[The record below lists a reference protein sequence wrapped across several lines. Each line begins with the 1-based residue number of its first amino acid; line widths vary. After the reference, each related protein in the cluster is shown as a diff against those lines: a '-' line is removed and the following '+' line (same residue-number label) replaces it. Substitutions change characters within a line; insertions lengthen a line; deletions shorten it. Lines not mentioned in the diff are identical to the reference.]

1 MAFNITGQLNLRLAS
16 GAVRN
21 ISTQINSGLR
31 GAGAGGVNV
40 PVRADLSTIKSLRSM
55 VDNTT
60 SSVERFSQQ
69 SGLAFKRFIAFSAA
83 SAPLMAITSGF
94 KEAMSQAIEFDRQ
107 MVKLKQVSGDSGS
120 QISELRDRVSELST
134 TYGVSSMELM
144 KSAVVLRQADFTI
157 KQVKASLE
165 VLAQSALA
173 PNFDGLTQ
181 TTEGFIAASKQ
192 FKIDAS
198 DMGGAIGAMNAVAGA
213 FAVEAADLIEAV
225 RRAGGAFKVT
235 GGELNE
241 FLALFTAVRQTT
253 RESAESIAT
262 GLRTIFTR
270 IQRNDTVNALKEF
283 GVNLRYTREEAEK
296 SGNMGLENQFVGA
309 YEAVTRLS
317 RALTQ
322 LPSTDPRFSA
332 IIEDLGGYRQIS
344 KVIPLVN
351 ELATAERALRV
362 AETGRISL
370 QVNAAQASEGYAN
383 RLTKLQESYLQ
394 FGRSLVETSSF
405 KSAFTAFEM
414 LANSFLTVL
423 NAAKPL
429 LPLLT
434 AIAAVKIFQS
444 LPSLGQSFAKGV
456 GNSISSPN
464 NVSRKASGGPIPF
477 ASGGFVPG
485 TGNSDTVPARLPGGS
500 FVIRKASAPNVMLT
514 PGEYVVPP
522 EQVQNIGLTNLN
534 TMNRTGRLPG
544 MSGGGLKGSEP
555 NPKKQTYDWLKGYH
569 GPQKDLVYNNPQP
582 DLIERYDRGVKRGM
596 ISQIEDADYENRDHK
611 IQMTRRGAIYGAL
624 GLDDL
629 SEKTGLISKLIEAG
643 KLKGDAD
650 KPGKFVQQYDKEA
663 IVSMIQDPEGK
674 IDPREFV
681 KQVIEGKRQL
691 TIPAPKVAPEEK
703 PAKKA
708 AKKKTATITA
718 SDVGKILEEIKTQ
731 AGGAVV
737 SQPTIPSAP
746 IASPPPPAPSPV
758 VQAPSQPTVNPL
770 SSLPAPVPAPNPNKS
785 SDVAV
790 QSAPI
795 PSLPSIPAI
804 PQKLNAAVQSP
815 SSSSGA
821 ARPIGKDPQNPYM
834 KLRDKAIE
842 EKYKSPLD
850 DTRIFQDENKKSLAI
865 EMRKIASNLGIR
877 RIFEKLNLH
886 TQHDPRIDKRTTGV
900 YYDDHHQ
907 RIVASNKKDKDFFDQ
922 LQFEMIKAI
931 DHQLGELHLEKRVQ
945 NAHPDK
951 PVNPHRESGTLSYY
965 GTETKTETA
974 ITKLT
979 PFVEDAIKS
988 KSIKSPDVMH
998 ESDYHLGEKWLM
1010 KRENILANSF
1020 NPSFQKKLYDAQE
1033 NPQKKDELS
1042 KVLSEVRESF
1052 ISDTAAIKNNPLD
1065 TYEKKIKP
1073 KYARFD
1079 PTNVAY
1085 GRPKL
1090 LSKDVNENLTKD
1102 IESLNLGP
1110 ALSRV
1115 NDESKT
1121 LREIPYDKN
1130 DKFTQA
1136 ASGLYYPRAEQIQV
1150 EPNKRPT
1157 LIENVKKLLGVKIKP
1172 TPKSESYVRMVAQH
1186 EMIHAIDHQVG
1197 MDRRKR
1203 IMETESLI
1211 TKKPSLGHGDD
1222 VSLSEGDTETAKLL
1236 QQLKPY
1242 VEEAEKKGKFN
1253 FRRYLHRGQLPKD
1266 YISRPDEM
1274 LAFSYGKSFPIQ
1286 GIFTVGKEN
1295 QSLAE
1300 LLSRGKKPD
1309 EQEKIKALVDKIQKT
1324 FMEEANQEALYASG
1338 GVQESPKIN
1347 SPLGIPEDQAKKTS
1361 VTDPAVK
1368 SAPVAPPLNPILPAQ
1383 AAAQISTIQKEKYK
1397 LPVDPDIK
1405 SKAKPLPKKWREREL
1420 FEGADGL
1427 SVGVLNI
1434 GPKLN
1439 KKTNKLIL
1447 DIQHNE
1453 KRHSGRS
1460 NSEFLKEMHIRDTY
1474 KSPIDEKL
1482 SYRDEAK
1489 KDLAISMSRIAKDLD
1504 IPFEKLNFQTQHD
1517 PVIDKAVTSPYYRK
1531 NDQRIVMPDTTN
1543 SRIYEQLQAQIIKA
1557 MDYQLGEQKAKT
1569 ENPNDPKFG
1578 TLSGYTS
1585 GSKTS
1590 EAISKIVP
1598 YYIQAEKKGILKPE
1612 PGKVPGTS
1620 MTRADILAASFG
1632 KASPSNFQGKIIKSG
1647 ENAEEQA
1654 KIKLLLQNLRD
1665 AFIGDAKSVSRDPN
1679 KVHKDIMES
1688 PGENK
1693 IFPTYYKD
1701 DKKDILS
1708 QHAEKLNLLPAF
1720 SRLNTIT
1727 KNPVVLDKSLESK
1740 KGGHYRTP
1748 FGQIAI
1754 SKILSKERSSELLMH
1769 ELIHA
1774 IDFKLGEMQQARI
1787 NPKEYSLKNKDTDSL
1802 RDMSL
1807 TRSKNNT
1814 ELSKIIEQIQPYV
1827 KKALDAGKFG
1837 GIGGVKGKDEK
1848 YLTSPQ
1854 EILAYSF
1861 GNQVAVDGLFGRKK
1875 VSFSKRTSEVGKDEV
1890 EKKQIL
1896 NLFER
1901 LQKEFIEIANKEAAL
1916 TGDKDGN
1923 TLPKTIGAAN
1933 LVQNNQKIAAIVNK
1947 KISSKNIT
1955 APKPLIPQVS
1965 KVALSAISPE
1975 VKPASQAQES
1985 QLTPEQARI
1994 VTDRMNSIT
2003 DKMQESQLTPEQ
2015 VRIVTDRINSI
2026 TDTIRVH
2033 LETKAKSSTPAVT
2046 SDPAVAPA
2054 KPKKRPVRPVDE
2066 AKKKAARDQRIIAID
2081 SHSERSD
2088 DHLEREIEKGKSD
2101 PNYFYE
2107 TLPMSSH
2114 DYREILEARGIRTR
2128 RMKDP
2133 ASLQRAYENYS
2144 PKEEELKGL
2153 DIGARIATTYTND
2166 SSYAG
2171 FDVKTLKIHDEIR
2184 DRLELV
2190 KEIIARKRLDEA
2202 KKNSAATTQTTQ
2214 TGSGRPAAPV
2224 APPGTRPAA
2233 PVAPPGKR
2241 PAAPTPPLA
2250 PPGSNSLPPIPPAA
2264 PASGGGSQPSP
2275 STTTTSTAPPVQP
2288 PKATGSGGSAT
2299 PAPKTQTPLVSQLAP
2314 PAPPT
2319 STTTPAPAPNP
2330 PGGNSS
2336 RRGRPAGNTP
2346 PPGTTTTT
2354 TVAPTPPG
2362 PRRAYNEFKPRQG
2375 YEDII
2380 KDSTAARG
2388 GVGLTPKE
2396 VQSIK
2401 GDEAIRFVSDLGKVN
2416 EGFKILRR
2424 SISQHLQVTRP
2435 YLDAQARSVEAQK
2448 LATNAIRTAS
2458 IVTGAETAA
2467 LKLRNISAQ
2476 AGQRSKQI
2484 DDLLDL
2490 RINSRILQDRAAG
2503 GDTTA
2508 QASLDQIINP
2518 AIAKLA
2524 KTVAAN
2530 EGMDR
2535 AKLESRTP
2543 LDVADMKALGLRK
2556 TEYKKQIEAND
2567 SAAALFDERAASKRE
2582 KLSGLTVGILRG
2594 ANGSTGFKFGGNDAA
2609 VGADIPPPPRGGHK
2623 NSIEYLTETRVREEM
2638 KRIDPKGGGKNLSAD
2653 LKQMVIDKEVA
2664 KIQQQ
2669 YVSAVATQIQEV
2681 MKIRDHE
2688 HAMAIA
2694 MDRYTKALQ
2703 SGAPIISKNGKVMDQ
2718 ALATMGGGA
2727 GFGSQARVFFAR
2739 MSDQLKNAFTQQ
2751 SGYMGA
2757 QAAIGFGGTVLEGFS
2772 GSASDAAR
2780 NKTDGLYQTAKGG
2793 AGLLTG
2799 AAAGAAIGFA
2809 TGGGPVGAA
2818 VGAVVGGLSG
2828 LVGALR
2834 QASIDIGQAKLDQA
2848 LERSVL
2854 TLGNFVKGTVDL
2866 NPQKVEK
2873 FRRDQS
2879 VIESEVTSKSQRDA
2893 SYMGYGLAYNQTSFQ
2908 NSLIKNMQESN
2919 SKQVVQMM
2927 DALGKIIDDEA
2938 KSNVGTVNMQ
2948 DLKARR
2954 ASFDEAINVRQG
2966 GFGRSLVGRIA
2977 ATTEQD
2983 PVLLQRKLFEGY
2995 MRTQDNEQTRR
3006 LQEKTETEVNRSAAS
3021 FGNLSSAVEI
3031 ASQHMARM
3039 GGSIRNL
3046 TDVMDGTVTSYTGTG
3061 IAESLQRP
3069 YASPD
3074 EFMSS
3079 VRGLTSIAGAGGKEV
3094 EGQAQAIAFSGRLL
3108 PGIINAVRSQPVANL
3123 TRGADMSIQIADRLR
3138 ESLTARGVD
3147 AASTASMTGLVQS
3160 QIGAEDFSKMLRES
3174 GQDMGKLI
3182 QKIMEPVAGP
3192 LKESFS
3198 NIAKSLDERS
3208 KAFSEGLS
3216 ELANRTRATGEMMDK
3231 SGMARTGATK
3241 NAMDLMV
3248 RRRAIRESDADN
3260 INLAA
3265 GLQYQQA
3272 RQSRLTGVAG
3282 PSAENPEYIAGRM
3295 GSVFDQIDQAGKRVE
3310 SASRGGNISEQNAA
3324 ATQLS
3329 TLKNR
3334 AADLGTALKNL
3345 TDVSDRNAAI
3355 QERLGKIQ
3363 GDREGRQALGTRY
3376 ATANA
3381 EGRAEI
3387 ARSFQLVTAAARMG
3401 TAAPFGIR
3409 EQNQIFSLLSSLS
3422 PQMTMKGLG
3431 GVTVKDLTKQLMTTT
3446 FGGSFDLDPQTAALE
3461 RTLENMGQKNYEVA
3475 ARAAELQVEL
3485 QQRLQTDFFTK
3496 LSSNQDAFLS
3506 TLSRA
3511 MSENTR
3517 MMAET
3522 LRGQAASRLTLL
3534 EKQVGDSSMLGK
3546 LGVKTDAD
3554 FTGLRD
3560 ATLKGPEVKTILGE
3574 GKKISQLDIAAK
3586 NASDNRGVFAS
3597 NLIAA
3602 AGGNS
3607 AANLDTSAASILQI
3621 FADMGFSIKDDQ
3633 KILLSI
3639 FKDKMS
3645 FMSGGGTIA
3654 RNGDPIARAFE
3665 SSVRDFVATRK
3676 KESGDL
3682 IDKNARDLSAGGMIS
3697 QDVIDNL
3704 VKESRDS
3711 GSDITLTT
3719 LENSLKSVD
3728 AIGKKFSELNSA
3740 LEDAR
3745 NQVKKFADQAAAAAA
3760 AAGPGGMAEGGS
3772 VRFFNKG
3779 GWGSGGSPTPHPL
3792 DTVNA
3797 RIAPDEF
3804 VVSSGPARKN
3814 RQLLEHMNQGGP
3826 VRFAEGG
3833 AVDSAKSNLDT
3844 TRGFL
3849 SDYDQAINPERVI
3862 KLKKDAEILEKI
3874 NAEILFLSQLKD
3886 LKGTDRDRIVDEQ
3899 FKSIEKIGKK
3909 TSRHEGVLEAIK
3921 QIKLI
3926 DESEKAHRRL
3936 NPLVEKQQLSG
3947 YHVDARK
3954 YALGDSFKAIKDNIE
3969 KNIYKVFQFAEKKK
3983 NEGQE
3988 AGERIKS
3995 LDENT
4000 KLSDLLTEGKIEG
4013 YSWLGNVEDMTKSVY
4028 KNPQFENLFT
4038 SFGEPKSIGDEI
4050 YGYPQGR
4057 AGTRFRIMDDLIHE
4071 KQKEQFG
4078 MFEFVA
4084 SIPLLGTMNLTRHK
4098 DIERSNGVDNHIIE
4112 KVYKGSVEDTLSSW
4126 YSSTMDSLS
4135 QGTKPEAFAEKAA
4148 PYYEAKN
4155 KEFDKEKKINEIIEN
4170 AKLKLEANKKEMD
4183 SFVEGKGVIYQE
4195 RSQRNSAFMPPSE
4208 RAKQIIGGIKAEEF
4222 GSKQLREVQFAQMQD
4237 REATLFNK
4245 LNPAQKSLMIQ
4256 QAKNRILENKLSKG
4270 EQNLLESTGLGKVLG
4285 HVSDVSPDEIKTFA
4299 SKKSRMNALQ
4309 NAALEIFMERLFPED
4324 EIKKKVV
4331 AGDALSDVERI
4342 AYLMRADADGRS
4354 AALARFQD
4362 PSGRPGL
4369 LRMGQFLRINPD
4381 MVDGRLEEAKKKGVA
4396 AYAEEAAL
4404 MEFLA
4409 GEFGISRNIPKASEV
4424 FASDQLPK
4432 FASGGLVPG
4441 VGNTDSVRANL
4452 PVGSYVV
4459 RKSSANAIG
4468 HDRLA
4473 SMSHFASGGVVPAMV
4488 MPGEY
4493 IFGPKEAAAI
4503 GHNRLDSM
4511 NKTGRIPGYAVGGA
4525 VLPAAQPG
4533 MQWIQVPAHQ
4543 AQQWNGARPQQMAP
4557 APQKQNPFQNPAFA
4571 NAQMG
4576 RDAAIANNSNDLLSE
4591 YDNDITKMKSAYYV
4605 LLGQLRQSKKSYLS
4619 MPPEQKAAFQQARQ
4633 RLARLYAALTDPNIV
4648 QMDQERQVAGI
4659 QDAVVSFGQNP
4670 QDFLKQ
4676 LAAAKST
4683 LNDKKNDH
4691 ATRLAAHEQ
4700 IVQMTYAS
4708 RMVDQ
4713 RVLRSQVGEYRKK
4726 AAVRPAAPPA
4736 AAAVVAQPV
4745 QITDDVARNA
4755 ANDYHIQQAKKAK
4768 NQVDPNDSAR
4778 NAANEYHI
4786 QQAKNAKNKEIDW
4799 DKPTNAHA
4807 ALKSRG
4813 EKVDYD
4819 NPANKAAIDAAAM
4832 KKSKGISGPR
4842 SIAFDLV
4849 TVTRRLGQMDIP
4861 NKNDKAARAEY
4872 EDLLIMSKA
4881 LYIAGIRENGGNRR
4895 AFSESIAQEA
4905 NDRNKQEKE
4914 AGSAPSFQV
4923 TPEMLDKLHKSNAP
4937 VSEDSNSASGAA
4949 PQRNAIEERYIQ
4961 QWKADEDRKYKEQK
4975 EWEEQMRNR
4984 GRKPGLDQDP
4994 RFSNVKP
5001 SMSRLLPLSE
5011 VKPFAKGGIVPGTGS
5026 RDTVPALLTPGEL
5039 IVPKH
5044 QVQKFASG
5052 GVVGGGSGSYGD
5064 VMDAS
5069 NRFSQAAAQIG
5080 QGLSGFSTSVGSFG
5094 ESVSSFG
5101 DFVSKFD
5108 EAVSKIPEE
5117 IMLSGVDG
5125 VSVNITG
5132 QDSIIKAVTEAIGPM
5147 IAEAVR
5153 NSQPAEQRSS

>member
-31 GAGAGGVNV
+31 GAATGGVNV

-107 MVKLKQVSGDSGS
+107 MVKLKQVSGDSGT
-120 QISELRDRVSELST
+120 QISELRDRVSDLST

-157 KQVKASLE
+157 QQVKASLE

-241 FLALFTAVRQTT
+241 FLALFTSVRQTT

-283 GVNLRYTREEAEK
+283 GVNLRFTREEAER

-370 QVNAAQASEGYAN
+370 QVNAAQASESYAN

-456 GNSISSPN
+456 GNSISSPS

-522 EQVQNIGLTNLN
+522 EQVQQIGLTNLN
-534 TMNRTGRLPG
+534 AMNRTGRLPG
-544 MSGGGLKGSEP
+544 MSSGGLKGSEP
-555 NPKKQTYDWLKGYH
+555 TPKKQTYDWLKGYH
-569 GPQKDLVYNNPQP
+569 GPEKDLVYNNPKP
-582 DLIERYDRGVKRGM
+582 DQIQRYELGVKHGA
-596 ISQIEDADYENRDHK
+596 ISQIEDVDYDNRDHQ

-629 SEKTGLISKLIEAG
+629 TGKKGFISKLIEAG
-643 KLKGDAD
+643 KLKGDAE
-650 KPGKFVQQYDKEA
+650 KPEKFAQQYDREA
-663 IVSMIQDPEGK
+663 LVSMVQDPEGK

-681 KQVIEGKRQL
+681 KQVIEGNRKL

-708 AKKKTATITA
+708 AKKKPAITTA
-718 SDVGKILEEIKTQ
+718 SAVSKILEDIKTQ
-731 AGGAVV
+731 AGGAAV
-737 SQPTIPSAP
+737 SQPTIASAP

-758 VQAPSQPTVNPL
+758 IQAPSQPTVNPL
-770 SSLPAPVPAPNPNKS
+770 SSSPAPVPPPNPNKS

-815 SSSSGA
+815 ASSSGA
-821 ARPIGKDPQNPYM
+821 AKPIGRDPQNPYM

-900 YYDDHHQ
+900 YYDDYPQ

-931 DHQLGELHLEKRVQ
+931 DDQLGKLHLEKRIQ
-945 NAHPDK
+945 NADPTK
-951 PVNPHRESGTLSYY
+951 PVSPHGASTLSDY
-965 GTETKTETA
+965 GTETKTAAA
-974 ITKLT
+974 ITKLD
-979 PFVEDAIKS
+979 PFVRDAIRS
-988 KSIKSPDVMH
+988 KSIKSPNVMH
-998 ESDYHLGEKWLM
+998 DGDYYSGEDWLTQ
-1010 KRENILANSF
+1010 RPNILANSF
-1020 NPSFQKKLYDAQE
+1020 NRSFQKKLYDAQE
-1033 NPQKKDELS
+1033 NPQKKDELL

-1052 ISDTAAIKNNPLD
+1052 ISDTAAIKVNPLD
-1065 TYEKKIKP
+1065 TYEKIKP
-1073 KYARFD
+1073 EHYTFD
-1079 PTNVAY
+1079 PISNVY

-1115 NDESKT
+1115 NDETKT
-1121 LREIPYDKN
+1121 LREIPYNKN
-1130 DKFTQA
+1130 DKFSQEA
-1136 ASGLYYPRAEQIQV
+1136 AGLYYPRAEMIQV
-1150 EPNKRPT
+1150 DPNTRPT
-1157 LIENVKKLLGVKIKP
+1157 LIENVKKLLGYKIKT
-1172 TPKSESYVRMVAQH
+1172 TPKPESTVRLVAQH

-1197 MDRRKR
+1197 MDRHKR
-1203 IMETESLI
+1203 IMKIDSLI
-1211 TKKPSLGHGDD
+1211 TKRPSVYHGDGA
-1222 VSLSEGDTETAKLL
+1222 SLSEGDTETAKLL

-1253 FRRYLHRGQLPKD
+1253 FRRYLLRGQLPKD
-1266 YISRPDEM
+1266 YINRPDEM
-1274 LAFSYGKSFPIQ
+1274 LAFSYDKSFPIQ
-1286 GIFTVGKEN
+1286 ETFTVGKER

-1309 EQEKIKALVDKIQKT
+1309 EQEKIKALIDKIHKT
-1324 FMEEANQEALYASG
+1324 FAEEANQEALYASG

-1383 AAAQISTIQKEKYK
+1383 AAAQISTSRKEIFKS
-1397 LPVDPDIK
+1397 PVDSDIK
-1405 SKAKPLPKKWREREL
+1405 SKAKPLPKKWRHRTIQLEDFGPDGTLEL
-1420 FEGADGL
+1420 VPGILDL
-1427 SVGVLNI
+1427 
-1434 GPKLN
+1434 GPIIN
-1439 KKTNKLIL
+1439 KKLRDAKFPL
-1447 DIQHNE
+1447 

-1460 NSEFLKEMHIRDTY
+1460 HSQFLAEMHIEDTY

-1482 SYRDEAK
+1482 SYRDDDK
-1489 KDLAISMSRIAKDLD
+1489 KKTAISMSRIAKDLD
-1504 IPFEKLNFQTQHD
+1504 IPFEKLNLQTQHD
-1517 PVIDKAVTSPYYRK
+1517 PVIDKAAISPYYRK
-1531 NDQRIVMPDTTN
+1531 IDQRIVMPDTTN
-1543 SRIYEQLQAQIIKA
+1543 SRIYEQLQAEIIRA

-1578 TLSGYTS
+1578 TLSGFTS
-1585 GSKTS
+1585 RSKTS

-1598 YYIQAEKKGILKPE
+1598 YYIRAERKGIIKPK

-1620 MTRADILAASFG
+1620 MDRGDILAASFG
-1632 KASPSNFQGKIIKSG
+1632 KASPSNFQGKIIKSV

-1654 KIKLLLQNLRD
+1654 QIKLLLQNVRD
-1665 AFIGDAKSVSRDPN
+1665 AFISDAKSVSRDPY
-1679 KVHKDIMES
+1679 KVHEDIMKS

-1693 IFPTYYKD
+1693 IFPTYYND
-1701 DKKDILS
+1701 DKKEILS

-1727 KNPVVLDKSLESK
+1727 KNPVILDKSLESK
-1740 KGGHYRTP
+1740 KGGHYRNP

-1754 SKILSKERSSELLMH
+1754 SKTASKEKSDELLMH

-1774 IDFKLGEMQQARI
+1774 IDFKLGEMQEARI
-1787 NPKEYSLKNKDTDSL
+1787 NPKEYSLKNKNTDAI

-1837 GIGGVKGKDEK
+1837 NLNSADEK

-1861 GNQVAVDGLFGRKK
+1861 GNQLAVNGLFGKKK
-1875 VSFSKRTSEVGKDEV
+1875 VSFSKRTSEVAKDDA
-1890 EKKQIL
+1890 EKNQIL

-1923 TLPKTIGAAN
+1923 TLPKAIGATIE
-1933 LVQNNQKIAAIVNK
+1933 NNKKIAAIVNK
-1947 KISSKNIT
+1947 RTSLRNIT
-1955 APKPLIPQVS
+1955 APKASIPQVS
-1965 KVALSAISPE
+1965 KSALSAVTPE
-1975 VKPASQAQES
+1975 VKPAS
-1985 QLTPEQARI
+1985 PG
-1994 VTDRMNSIT
+1994 
-2003 DKMQESQLTPEQ
+2003 QESQLTPEQ
-2015 VRIVTDRINSI
+2015 VRIVTDRINGI
-2026 TDTIRVH
+2026 TDTIKTH

-2046 SDPAVAPA
+2046 SDPAVNPVKSK
-2054 KPKKRPVRPVDE
+2054 KPRVRKVDRDYKE
-2066 AKKKAARDQRIIAID
+2066 AARDRRSIAID
-2081 SHSERSD
+2081 SHSERLD
-2088 DHLEREIEKGKSD
+2088 DHYKLEAEKRKSD
-2101 PNYFYE
+2101 PNYFSQPM
-2107 TLPMSSH
+2107 PMSPH

-2133 ASLQRAYENYS
+2133 ASLKRAYDNYR
-2144 PKEEELKGL
+2144 PKLEEPKGL
-2153 DIGARIATTYTND
+2153 DIGAHIATTHTND
-2166 SSYAG
+2166 SSILDIGEYS
-2171 FDVKTLKIHDEIR
+2171 DKDIREKLKV
-2184 DRLELV
+2184 V
-2190 KEIIARKRLDEA
+2190 KEIIAKRRLEEAYAKYEAEA
-2202 KKNSAATTQTTQ
+2202 KKNSAAIAQTAQ
-2214 TGSGRPAAPV
+2214 
-2224 APPGTRPAA
+2224 
-2233 PVAPPGKR
+2233 
-2241 PAAPTPPLA
+2241 
-2250 PPGSNSLPPIPPAA
+2250 
-2264 PASGGGSQPSP
+2264 
-2275 STTTTSTAPPVQP
+2275 TAPPQGV
-2288 PKATGSGGSAT
+2288 SGPR
-2299 PAPKTQTPLVSQLAP
+2299 PAPPPNANGPRPAPPPNANGPRPAPPSGNNSPPTKP
-2314 PAPPT
+2314 PAPPGGNN
-2319 STTTPAPAPNP
+2319 SPPNP
-2330 PGGNSS
+2330 RQPGG
-2336 RRGRPAGNTP
+2336 GGGP
-2346 PPGTTTTT
+2346 PTTTT

-2535 AKLESRTP
+2535 AKLESKTP

-2556 TEYKKQIEAND
+2556 TEYRKQIEAND

-2594 ANGSTGFKFGGNDAA
+2594 ANGSTGFRFGGNDAA

-2739 MSDQLKNAFTQQ
+2739 MGDQLKNAFTQQ

-2866 NPQKVEK
+2866 NPQRVEK

-2966 GFGRSLVGRIA
+2966 GFGKSLVGRIA

-3006 LQEKTETEVNRSAAS
+3006 LQEKSETEVNRSAAS

-3079 VRGLTSIAGAGGKEV
+3079 VRGLTSIAGASGKEV

-3123 TRGADMSIQIADRLR
+3123 TRGADMSIQIAERLR

-3522 LRGQAASRLTLL
+3522 LRGQAASRLTVL

-3560 ATLKGPEVKTILGE
+3560 ATLKGTEVKTILGE
-3574 GKKISQLDIAAK
+3574 GKKISQLNIAAK
-3586 NASDNRGVFAS
+3586 NASDNRGDFAS
-3597 NLIAA
+3597 NLIASS
-3602 AGGNS
+3602 GGNS
-3607 AANLDTSAASILQI
+3607 AQNLDTSAASIIQN
-3621 FADMGFSIKDDQ
+3621 FADMGFSAKEDQ
-3633 KILLSI
+3633 KLLLSL
-3639 FKDKMS
+3639 FKDRMG
-3645 FMSGGGTIA
+3645 FMSRGGTIA
-3654 RNGDPIARAFE
+3654 QNGDPIARAFE
-3665 SSVRDFVATRK
+3665 SSVREFVGLRN
-3676 KESGDL
+3676 KESGVL

-3697 QDVIDNL
+3697 QDVINNL
-3704 VKESRDS
+3704 VKESKDS

-3779 GWGSGGSPTPHPL
+3779 GWGSGGSATPHPL

-3833 AVDSAKSNLDT
+3833 VVDSAKSNLDT

-3849 SDYDQAINPERVI
+3849 SSYDQAINPERVI

-3874 NAEILFLSQLKD
+3874 NSEILFLSQLKD
-3886 LKGTDRDRIVDEQ
+3886 LKGPDRDRIVDEQ
-3899 FKSIEKIGKK
+3899 FKSIEKIDKK

-3921 QIKLI
+3921 EIKLI
-3926 DESEKAHRRL
+3926 DEAEKRHRFL

-3954 YALGDSFKAIKDNIE
+3954 YAIGDSFKTIKDNIE
-3969 KNIYKVFQFAEKKK
+3969 KKIYKVFRFAEKKQ

-3988 AGERIKS
+3988 AGERIKN
-3995 LDENT
+3995 LDEQP

-4013 YSWLGNVEDMTKSVY
+4013 YSWLGNVGEMTKSVY
-4028 KNPQFENLFT
+4028 KNPQFDNLFT

-4050 YGYPQGR
+4050 YGYPKGK
-4057 AGTRFRIMDDLIHE
+4057 AGTRFRIMDELIHE
-4071 KQKEQFG
+4071 KQREQFG

-4084 SIPLLGTMNLTRHK
+4084 QVPLLGTMNITRHN
-4098 DIERSNGVDNHIIE
+4098 DITRSNGVDNHIIE

-4126 YSSTMDSLS
+4126 YSSTMDNLS

-4155 KEFDKEKKINEIIEN
+4155 KEFDKDKKINEIIEN
-4170 AKLKLEANKKEMD
+4170 AKLKLEANKKEMA
-4183 SFVEGKGVIYQE
+4183 SFVEGKGVIDQE

-4285 HVSDVSPDEIKTFA
+4285 HVSDVTPEEIKTFA

-4331 AGDALSDVERI
+4331 AGDAISDVERI

-4362 PSGRPGL
+4362 PTGRAGL
-4369 LRMGQFLRINPD
+4369 VRMGQFLRINPD

-4409 GEFGISRNIPKASEV
+4409 GEFGISKNIPKASEV

-4441 VGNTDSVRANL
+4441 TGNTDSVRANL

-4468 HDRLA
+4468 HDNLA

-4557 APQKQNPFQNPAFA
+4557 VPQKQNPFQNPAFA
-4571 NAQMG
+4571 NAQVG

-4605 LLGQLRQSKKSYLS
+4605 LLGQLKQSKKSYLS

-4659 QDAVVSFGQNP
+4659 QDAVASFGQNP

-4713 RVLRSQVGEYRKK
+4713 RALRSQVGEYRKK
-4726 AAVRPAAPPA
+4726 AAVRPAPPA

-4799 DKPTNAHA
+4799 DKPANAHA
-4807 ALKSRG
+4807 VLKARG

-4832 KKSKGISGPR
+4832 KRSKEYSGPR
-4842 SIAFDLV
+4842 TIASDLV
-4849 TVTRRLGQMDIP
+4849 TATRRLGQMDIP
-4861 NKNDKAARAEY
+4861 KKNDKAARAEY
-4872 EDLLIMSKA
+4872 EDLLIMTKA

-4905 NDRNKQEKE
+4905 NERNEQEKK
-4914 AGSAPSFQV
+4914 AGSEPSYQV

-4949 PQRNAIEERYIQ
+4949 PQRNAIEERYVQ

-5052 GVVGGGSGSYGD
+5052 GVVGGSSGSYGD

>member
-370 QVNAAQASEGYAN
+370 QVNAAQASESYAN

-731 AGGAVV
+731 AAGAVV

-770 SSLPAPVPAPNPNKS
+770 SSSPAPVPAQNPNKS

-804 PQKLNAAVQSP
+804 PQKLNAAAQSP
-815 SSSSGA
+815 ASSSGA

-850 DTRIFQDENKKSLAI
+850 DTRIFQDDNKKSLAI

-886 TQHDPRIDKRTTGV
+886 TQHDPRIDKRATGV
-900 YYDDHHQ
+900 SYDDFSQ
-907 RIVASNKKDKDFFDQ
+907 RIVASNKKDKDFFEQ

-931 DHQLGELHLEKRVQ
+931 DDQLGKVYLEKRKQ
-945 NAHPDK
+945 NADPAN
-951 PVNPHRESGTLSYY
+951 PVSPNADGALSAHDSGT
-965 GTETKTETA
+965 KTGAA
-974 ITKLT
+974 ITKLA
-979 PFVEDAIKS
+979 PFVQDAVKS
-988 KSIKSPDVMH
+988 RSIKSPDVI
-998 ESDYHLGEKWLM
+998 DDGNYLTGEVWL
-1010 KRENILANSF
+1010 RDRRNILANSF

-1033 NPQKKDELS
+1033 NPQKKDELL
-1042 KVLSEVRESF
+1042 KVLSEVKKSF
-1052 ISDTAAIKNNPLD
+1052 VSDTARIKINPLD

-1073 KYARFD
+1073 KYD
-1079 PTNVAY
+1079 MSDNVY
-1085 GRPKL
+1085 RRPKL
-1090 LSKDVNENLTKD
+1090 LSKDANENLIKD

-1115 NDESKT
+1115 NDETKT

-1130 DKFTQA
+1130 DKFTKM
-1136 ASGLYYPRAEQIQV
+1136 ASGLYYPGAEQIQV
-1150 EPNKRPT
+1150 APNKSPT
-1157 LIENVKKLLGVKIKP
+1157 LIENVKGLLGVKTKP
-1172 TPKSESYVRMVAQH
+1172 TPKPESYVRMVAQH

-1197 MDRRKR
+1197 IDRHNRLNKK
-1203 IMETESLI
+1203 EGLI
-1211 TKKPSLGHGDD
+1211 TKNAPADYGDNI
-1222 VSLSEGDTETAKLL
+1222 SLSMSDTETGRLL

-1242 VEEAEKKGKFN
+1242 VEEAEKKRKFN
-1253 FRRYLHRGQLPKD
+1253 FRRYLHRGKLPKD

-1286 GIFTVGKEN
+1286 GIFTVGKEK

-1300 LLSRGKKPD
+1300 LLSRGKKPE
-1309 EQEKIKALVDKIQKT
+1309 EQEKIKALIDNIQKT
-1324 FMEEANQEALYASG
+1324 FMEEANREAIHASG
-1338 GVQESPKIN
+1338 GFQESPKIN

-1361 VTDPAVK
+1361 VTDPAVQ
-1368 SAPVAPPLNPILPAQ
+1368 SAQAALPLNPILPAQ
-1383 AAAQISTIQKEKYK
+1383 AVAQISTSQKAIGKDPQNPYMKLRDKAIEEKYK
-1397 LPVDPDIK
+1397 SPLDNTRIYQDDDKK
-1405 SKAKPLPKKWREREL
+1405 S
-1420 FEGADGL
+1420 
-1427 SVGVLNI
+1427 
-1434 GPKLN
+1434 
-1439 KKTNKLIL
+1439 
-1447 DIQHNE
+1447 
-1453 KRHSGRS
+1453 
-1460 NSEFLKEMHIRDTY
+1460 
-1474 KSPIDEKL
+1474 
-1482 SYRDEAK
+1482 
-1489 KDLAISMSRIAKDLD
+1489 LAIEMRKIASSLGMRKV
-1504 IPFEKLNFQTQHD
+1504 FEKLNLHTQHD
-1517 PVIDKAVTSPYYRK
+1517 PMVDKRATVPYYRK
-1531 NDQRIVMPDTTN
+1531 EDARIVVPEKRGK
-1543 SRIYEQLQAQIIKA
+1543 SFYGQLQAEMIRA
-1557 MDYQLGEQKAKT
+1557 MDYELGNAAMEKMGFLAPEKT
-1569 ENPNDPKFG
+1569 ARGMSKGHPISMEDG
-1578 TLSGYTS
+1578 T
-1585 GSKTS
+1585 KTS
-1590 EAISKIVP
+1590 EIVKDLVP
-1598 YYIQAEKKGILKPE
+1598 FVRSASYKGLL
-1612 PGKVPGTS
+1612 GQSRFRDTDDSFATS
-1620 MTRADILAASFG
+1620 NLDWHTD
-1632 KASPSNFQGKIIKSG
+1632 PSNIVANSFNPNFVKKLQKSTT
-1647 ENAEEQA
+1647 NPEEKA
-1654 KIKLLLQNLRD
+1654 KILTLISSLKKSFSSEAKAIQRNPQEEHEKRKKL
-1665 AFIGDAKSVSRDPN
+1665 
-1679 KVHKDIMES
+1679 
-1688 PGENK
+1688 
-1693 IFPTYYKD
+1693 YD
-1701 DKKDILS
+1701 DTS
-1708 QHAEKLNLLPAF
+1708 GLNIA
-1720 SRLNTIT
+1720 
-1727 KNPVVLDKSLESK
+1727 SL
-1740 KGGHYRTP
+1740 RTP
-1748 FGQIAI
+1748 FADNIHSDLMIKDITDLKLGPALSRVNSETKRMRKFPGLGGLENAAGAYVAQNDQMFTGF
-1754 SKILSKERSSELLMH
+1754 SKEASDLSRTTATH
-1769 ELIHA
+1769 EMIHA
-1774 IDFKLGEMQQARI
+1774 IDNQLGIDRANRLNPKDFIDRGSRREETSNQYITGMADSKTSKIIQELKPYVEEAHKRGKFKLRTGFKTE
-1787 NPKEYSLKNKDTDSL
+1787 NLPKEYIT
-1802 RDMSL
+1802 
-1807 TRSKNNT
+1807 
-1814 ELSKIIEQIQPYV
+1814 QP
-1827 KKALDAGKFG
+1827 
-1837 GIGGVKGKDEK
+1837 I
-1848 YLTSPQ
+1848 
-1854 EILAYSF
+1854 EILAHSF
-1861 GNQVAVDGLFGRKK
+1861 GKTIPVQGIFGSTGRFENLAERVSSIAKNPDEEKKIIALFDQLKNTFIQEANEEAVLASKTKRQGQPG
-1875 VSFSKRTSEVGKDEV
+1875 VSEATSMVKRIKSQI
-1890 EKKQIL
+1890 EKKQRIKSI
-1896 NLFER
+1896 FTPATR
-1901 LQKEFIEIANKEAAL
+1901 SIIGGSSVANKNTDIATSSPTPVDL
-1916 TGDKDGN
+1916 SSILKDNVYGEI
-1923 TLPKTIGAAN
+1923 PK
-1933 LVQNNQKIAAIVNK
+1933 
-1947 KISSKNIT
+1947 
-1955 APKPLIPQVS
+1955 
-1965 KVALSAISPE
+1965 
-1975 VKPASQAQES
+1975 
-1985 QLTPEQARI
+1985 
-1994 VTDRMNSIT
+1994 
-2003 DKMQESQLTPEQ
+2003 LTPEQ
-2015 VRIVTDRINSI
+2015 VRIFADEINKI
-2026 TDTIRVH
+2026 TDTIKVH
-2033 LETKAKSSTPAVT
+2033 LDAKAKSSTPAVT
-2046 SDPAVAPA
+2046 SDPAITP
-2054 KPKKRPVRPVDE
+2054 PK
-2066 AKKKAARDQRIIAID
+2066 AKKPRVRKVDKAYKDAARDRRIIAID

-2088 DHLEREIEKGKSD
+2088 DHYERESEKSKSD
-2101 PNYFYE
+2101 PNYFIQP
-2107 TLPMSSH
+2107 LPMSPH
-2114 DYREILEARGIRTR
+2114 DYREILEARGIRTT

-2133 ASLQRAYENYS
+2133 ASLERAYDNYS
-2144 PKEEELKGL
+2144 PKLKEPKGL
-2153 DIGARIATTYTND
+2153 DIGARIATTFTND
-2166 SSYAG
+2166 SSYSAG
-2171 FDVKTLKIHDEIR
+2171 FDLDMLKRHDDINN
-2184 DRLELV
+2184 RLMLV
-2190 KEIIARKRLDEA
+2190 KEILARKRLGEA

-2214 TGSGRPAAPV
+2214 TGSGRPAAPP
-2224 APPGTRPAA
+2224 AGSGRPAA
-2233 PVAPPGKR
+2233 PVVPSGTR

-2275 STTTTSTAPPVQP
+2275 STTTTSTAAPVKS
-2288 PKATGSGGSAT
+2288 PKVTGSGGSAT
-2299 PAPKTQTPLVSQLAP
+2299 PSPKTQAPVVSQPAT

-2319 STTTPAPAPNP
+2319 STTTPAPPLPPNP
-2330 PGGNSS
+2330 PSGN
-2336 RRGRPAGNTP
+2336 NP
-2346 PPGTTTTT
+2346 PPNTTTT
-2354 TVAPTPPG
+2354 TVAPTPPR
-2362 PRRAYNEFKPRQG
+2362 PRRAYKEFQPRQG

-2380 KDSTAARG
+2380 KDSVATRG
-2388 GVGLTPKE
+2388 KVGFTPKE
-2396 VQSIK
+2396 VQSIQ
-2401 GDEAIRFVSDLGKVN
+2401 GDEAIRFVSDLTKVKG
-2416 EGFKILRR
+2416 GFSLLKR
-2424 SISQHLQVTRP
+2424 SILEHLEVTRP
-2435 YLDAQARSVEAQK
+2435 YLNTEERLIEAKRLTNRAGAISVAVAKDEA
-2448 LATNAIRTAS
+2448 
-2458 IVTGAETAA
+2458 AA
-2467 LKLRNISAQ
+2467 LQLRNVSAQ

-2484 DDLLDL
+2484 DDLLNL
-2490 RINSRILQDRAAG
+2490 RGNARILQGRAAG
-2503 GDTTA
+2503 GDATA

-2524 KTVAAN
+2524 KAVAAN

-2535 AKLESRTP
+2535 AKLESTTP
-2543 LDVADMKALGLRK
+2543 LTAPDMKALDLRK
-2556 TEYKKQIEAND
+2556 REYKKQIQANEG
-2567 SAAALFDERAASKRE
+2567 AAASLDERAASKRE
-2582 KLSGLTVGILRG
+2582 RLPGLTVGFLRG
-2594 ANGSTGFKFGGNDAA
+2594 ADGSTGFRFGGNDSA

-2893 SYMGYGLAYNQTSFQ
+2893 SYMGYGLAYNQSSFQ

-3079 VRGLTSIAGAGGKEV
+3079 VRGLTSIAGASGKEV

-3160 QIGAEDFSKMLRES
+3160 QIGSEDFSKMLRES

-3574 GKKISQLDIAAK
+3574 GKKISQLDITAK
-3586 NASDNRGVFAS
+3586 NASDNRSDFAS
-3597 NLIAA
+3597 SLIASS
-3602 AGGNS
+3602 GGKS
-3607 AANLDTSAASILQI
+3607 ARNLDTSAASILQI
-3621 FADMGFSIKDDQ
+3621 FADMGFSAKDDQ
-3633 KILLSI
+3633 KLLFSM
-3639 FKDKMS
+3639 FKDRMGY
-3645 FMSGGGTIA
+3645 MSGGGTIA
-3654 RNGDPIARAFE
+3654 QNGDRIAIAFE
-3665 SSVRDFVATRK
+3665 SSVRAFVDARK

-3682 IDKNARDLSAGGMIS
+3682 INKNARELSAGGMIS

-3779 GWGSGGSPTPHPL
+3779 GWGSGGSSTPHPL

-3926 DESEKAHRRL
+3926 DESEKAHRSL

-3954 YALGDSFKAIKDNIE
+3954 YALGDSFKTIKDNIE
-3969 KNIYKVFQFAEKKK
+3969 KKIYKVFQFAEKKK

-3988 AGERIKS
+3988 AGERIKN
-3995 LDENT
+3995 LDEKP

-4028 KNPQFENLFT
+4028 KNPQFDNLFT

-4057 AGTRFRIMDDLIHE
+4057 AGTRFRIMDELIA
-4071 KQKEQFG
+4071 KENAGIFEPFAAMIG
-4078 MFEFVA
+4078 M
-4084 SIPLLGTMNLTRHK
+4084 NYDRHV
-4098 DIERSNGVDNHIIE
+4098 DIERANGVDNHIIDT
-4112 KVYKGSVEDTLSSW
+4112 VYKGSVEDTLSSW
-4126 YSSTMDSLS
+4126 YSSTMESLS

-4736 AAAVVAQPV
+4736 AAAAVVAQPV
-4745 QITDDVARNA
+4745 QITNDVARNA

-4861 NKNDKAARAEY
+4861 NKNDKAAREEY

-4895 AFSESIAQEA
+4895 VFSESIAQEA

>member
-1 MAFNITGQLNLRLAS
+1 M
-16 GAVRN
+16 
-21 ISTQINSGLR
+21 
-31 GAGAGGVNV
+31 

-107 MVKLKQVSGDSGS
+107 MVKLKQVSGDSGT
-120 QISELRDRVSELST
+120 QISELRDRVSDLST

-157 KQVKASLE
+157 QQVKASLE

-241 FLALFTAVRQTT
+241 FLALFTSVRQTT

-283 GVNLRYTREEAEK
+283 GVNLRFTREEAER

-370 QVNAAQASEGYAN
+370 QVNAAQASESYAN

-456 GNSISSPN
+456 GNSISSPS

-522 EQVQNIGLTNLN
+522 EQVQQIGLTNLN
-534 TMNRTGRLPG
+534 AMNRTGRLPG
-544 MSGGGLKGSEP
+544 MSSGGLKGSEP
-555 NPKKQTYDWLKGYH
+555 TPKKQTYDWLKGYH
-569 GPQKDLVYNNPQP
+569 GPEKDLVYNSPKQ
-582 DLIERYDRGVKRGM
+582 DQIQRYELGVKHGA
-596 ISQIEDADYENRDHK
+596 ISQIEDVDYDNRDHQ

-629 SEKTGLISKLIEAG
+629 TGKKGFISKLIEAG
-643 KLKGDAD
+643 KLRGDPE
-650 KPGKFVQQYDKEA
+650 KPGKFAQQYDREA
-663 IVSMIQDPEGK
+663 LVSMVQDPEGK

-681 KQVIEGKRQL
+681 KQVIEGNRKL

-708 AKKKTATITA
+708 AKKKPATTTA
-718 SDVGKILEEIKTQ
+718 SAVSQILEDIKTQ
-731 AGGAVV
+731 AGGAAV
-737 SQPTIPSAP
+737 SQPTIASAP

-770 SSLPAPVPAPNPNKS
+770 SSSPAPVPAPNPNKS

-815 SSSSGA
+815 ASSSGA
-821 ARPIGKDPQNPYM
+821 AKPIGKDPQNPYM

-900 YYDDHHQ
+900 YYDDHPE

-931 DHQLGELHLEKRVQ
+931 DDQLGKLHLEKRIQ
-945 NAHPDK
+945 NADPTK
-951 PVNPHRESGTLSYY
+951 PVSPHAVGTLSDYNS
-965 GTETKTETA
+965 ETKTAAA
-974 ITKLT
+974 ITKLD
-979 PFVEDAIKS
+979 PFVRDAITS

-998 ESDYHLGEKWLM
+998 GAYLYRGEHWLTQ
-1010 KRENILANSF
+1010 RDNILANSF

-1033 NPQKKDELS
+1033 NPQKKDELL
-1042 KVLSEVRESF
+1042 KVLSELKKSF
-1052 ISDTAAIKNNPLD
+1052 ISDTAAIKVNPLD
-1065 TYEKKIKP
+1065 TYEKNIKP
-1073 KYARFD
+1073 EYNSYDRISGVGVYA
-1079 PTNVAY
+1079 
-1085 GRPKL
+1085 RPKL

-1121 LREIPYDKN
+1121 LREIPYDKS
-1130 DKFTQA
+1130 TQMYG
-1136 ASGLYYPRAEQIQV
+1136 GLYYPRAEQIQV
-1150 EPNKRPT
+1150 DPNKKPT
-1157 LIENVKKLLGVKIKP
+1157 LIENVKKLLGFKIKP
-1172 TPKSESYVRMVAQH
+1172 TPKSESSVRLTAQH

-1203 IMETESLI
+1203 ILQTESLI
-1211 TKKPSLGHGDD
+1211 TKRPLDSHGDD

-1253 FRRYLHRGQLPKD
+1253 FRRYLLRGQLPKD
-1266 YISRPDEM
+1266 YITRPDEM
-1274 LAFSYGKSFPIQ
+1274 LAFSYDKSFPVQ
-1286 GIFTVGKEN
+1286 GTFTVGKER

-1309 EQEKIKALVDKIQKT
+1309 EQEKIKALIDKIHKT
-1324 FMEEANQEALYASG
+1324 FAEEANQEALYASG

-1383 AAAQISTIQKEKYK
+1383 AAAQISTSRKEIFKS
-1397 LPVDPDIK
+1397 PNDSDIK
-1405 SKAKPLPKKWREREL
+1405 SKAKPLPKEWTQRAFNIEDFGPDGTVEL
-1420 FEGADGL
+1420 VPGILELRSSINNKRLRAARGKD
-1427 SVGVLNI
+1427 
-1434 GPKLN
+1434 PKFPL
-1439 KKTNKLIL
+1439 
-1447 DIQHNE
+1447 

-1460 NSEFLKEMHIRDTY
+1460 HKQLSDEVLIAHSY
-1474 KSPIDEKL
+1474 QSPIGENL
-1482 SYRDEAK
+1482 SYRDDDK
-1489 KDLAISMSRIAKDLD
+1489 TNLAIGMSRIAKDLD
-1504 IPFEKLNFQTQHD
+1504 IPFEKLNLQTQHD
-1517 PVIDKAVTSPYYRK
+1517 PVIDKAAISPYYRK
-1531 NDQRIVMPDTTN
+1531 IDQRIVMPDTTN
-1543 SRIYEQLQAQIIKA
+1543 SRIYEQLQAEIIKA
-1557 MDYQLGEQKAKT
+1557 MNYQLGEQKAKT
-1569 ENPNDPKFG
+1569 ENPNDPKFRA
-1578 TLSGYTS
+1578 LSDSTS
-1585 GSKTS
+1585 GTKTS
-1590 EAISKIVP
+1590 EAIRKIIPHYVR
-1598 YYIQAEKKGILKPE
+1598 AERQGIIKPK

-1620 MTRADILAASFG
+1620 MDRRDILAASFG
-1632 KASPSNFQGKIIKSG
+1632 KPSPSNFQGKIIKSG
-1647 ENAEEQA
+1647 KDAQEQA
-1654 KIKLLLQNLRD
+1654 EIKLLLQNVRD
-1665 AFIGDAKSVSRDPN
+1665 AFISDAKSVSRDPY
-1679 KVHKDIMES
+1679 KVHEDIMKS

-1693 IFPTYYKD
+1693 IFPTYYND
-1701 DKKDILS
+1701 DKKEILS

-1740 KGGHYRTP
+1740 KGGHYRSP

-1754 SKILSKERSSELLMH
+1754 SKTASKEKSDELLMH

-1774 IDFKLGEMQQARI
+1774 IDFKLGEMQEARI
-1787 NPKEYSLKNKDTDSL
+1787 NPKEYSLKNKDSDAL

-1837 GIGGVKGKDEK
+1837 NLNSADEK

-1861 GNQVAVDGLFGRKK
+1861 GNQLAVNGLFGKKK
-1875 VSFSKRTSEVGKDEV
+1875 VSFSKRTSEVAKDDA
-1890 EKKQIL
+1890 EKNQIL

-1923 TLPKTIGAAN
+1923 TLPKAIGATIE
-1933 LVQNNQKIAAIVNK
+1933 NNKKIAAIVNK
-1947 KISSKNIT
+1947 RTSLRNIT
-1955 APKPLIPQVS
+1955 APKASIPQVS
-1965 KVALSAISPE
+1965 KSALSAVTPE
-1975 VKPASQAQES
+1975 VKPAS
-1985 QLTPEQARI
+1985 PG
-1994 VTDRMNSIT
+1994 
-2003 DKMQESQLTPEQ
+2003 QESQLTPEQ
-2015 VRIVTDRINSI
+2015 VRIVTDRINGI
-2026 TDTIRVH
+2026 TDTIKAH
-2033 LETKAKSSTPAVT
+2033 LDTRAKSSTPAVT
-2046 SDPAVAPA
+2046 SDPAVNPVKSK
-2054 KPKKRPVRPVDE
+2054 KPRVRKVDKDYKE
-2066 AKKKAARDQRIIAID
+2066 AARDRRSIAID
-2081 SHSERSD
+2081 SYNERSD
-2088 DHLEREIEKGKSD
+2088 DHYELEYEKAKSD
-2101 PNYFYE
+2101 PNYFIQPP
-2107 TLPMSSH
+2107 PMSPH

-2128 RMKDP
+2128 RMNDP
-2133 ASLQRAYENYS
+2133 ASLKRAYDNYR
-2144 PKEEELKGL
+2144 PRLEEPKGL
-2153 DIGARIATTYTND
+2153 DIGARIATTRTND
-2166 SSYAG
+2166 SSVLYIG
-2171 FDVKTLKIHDEIR
+2171 EYSDKDIREKLKV
-2184 DRLELV
+2184 V
-2190 KEIIARKRLDEA
+2190 KEIIAKRRLEEA
-2202 KKNSAATTQTTQ
+2202 YAKYEAEARKNSAAIAQTAQ
-2214 TGSGRPAAPV
+2214 TGSATAVPARPAPPPNANGPRPAPPPNANGPRPAPPSGNNSPPTKPP
-2224 APPGTRPAA
+2224 APPGGNNS
-2233 PVAPPGKR
+2233 PPN
-2241 PAAPTPPLA
+2241 PTTT
-2250 PPGSNSLPPIPPAA
+2250 
-2264 PASGGGSQPSP
+2264 
-2275 STTTTSTAPPVQP
+2275 TTTTSAPV
-2288 PKATGSGGSAT
+2288 KSSGGTGSGGSAT
-2299 PAPKTQTPLVSQLAP
+2299 SAPKPSTPLVSQPATPAPISTTTAAASVNPSPTAPPPKPSAPLVSQPAP

-2319 STTTPAPAPNP
+2319 KRPPRQ
-2330 PGGNSS
+2330 PGG
-2336 RRGRPAGNTP
+2336 GGGP
-2346 PPGTTTTT
+2346 PTTTTT

-2380 KDSTAARG
+2380 SDSVATRG
-2388 GVGLTPKE
+2388 KVGFTPKE
-2396 VQSIK
+2396 VQSIQ
-2401 GDEAIRFVSDLGKVN
+2401 GDEAIRFVSDLTKVKG
-2416 EGFKILRR
+2416 GFSLLKKSILE
-2424 SISQHLQVTRP
+2424 HLEVTRP

-2448 LATNAIRTAS
+2448 LTTNAIRTAS

-2535 AKLESRTP
+2535 AKLESKTP

-2567 SAAALFDERAASKRE
+2567 SAAALFDERAAPKRE
-2582 KLSGLTVGILRG
+2582 KLSGLTVGFLRG
-2594 ANGSTGFKFGGNDAA
+2594 ADGSTGFRFGGNDTA
-2609 VGADIPPPPRGGHK
+2609 VGANTPPPPRGGHK

-2866 NPQKVEK
+2866 NPQRVEK

-2938 KSNVGTVNMQ
+2938 KSNVGTVNME

-3006 LQEKTETEVNRSAAS
+3006 LQEKSETEVNRSAAS

-3079 VRGLTSIAGAGGKEV
+3079 VRGLTSIAGASGKEV

-3123 TRGADMSIQIADRLR
+3123 TRGADMSIQIAERLR

-3198 NIAKSLDERS
+3198 SIAKSLDERS

-3522 LRGQAASRLTLL
+3522 LRGQAASRLTVL

-3560 ATLKGPEVKTILGE
+3560 ATLKGKEVKTILGE
-3574 GKKISQLDIAAK
+3574 GKKISQLDIVAK
-3586 NASDNRGVFAS
+3586 NVSDNRGDFAS
-3597 NLIAA
+3597 SLIAS
-3602 AGGNS
+3602 AGGKS
-3607 AANLDTSAASILQI
+3607 ATNLDASAASILQI

-3633 KILLSI
+3633 KLLLSI
-3639 FKDKMS
+3639 FKDKMGL
-3645 FMSGGGTIA
+3645 MSRGGTIA
-3654 RNGDPIARAFE
+3654 QNGDPIARAFE
-3665 SSVRDFVATRK
+3665 SSVREFVDARK

-3697 QDVIDNL
+3697 QDVINNL
-3704 VKESRDS
+3704 IKESKDS

-3779 GWGSGGSPTPHPL
+3779 GWGSGGSTTPHPL

-3833 AVDSAKSNLDT
+3833 VVDSAKSNLDT
-3844 TRGFL
+3844 SRGFL
-3849 SDYDQAINPERVI
+3849 SSYDQAINPERVI

-3874 NAEILFLSQLKD
+3874 NSEILFLSQLKD
-3886 LKGTDRDRIVDEQ
+3886 LKGPDRDRIVDEQ
-3899 FKSIEKIGKK
+3899 FKSIEKIDKK

-3926 DESEKAHRRL
+3926 DEAEKRHRVL

-3954 YALGDSFKAIKDNIE
+3954 YAIGDSFKTIKDNIE
-3969 KNIYKVFQFAEKKK
+3969 KKIYKVFQFAEKKK

-3988 AGERIKS
+3988 AGERIKN
-3995 LDENT
+3995 LEKQP

-4013 YSWLGNVEDMTKSVY
+4013 YSWLGNVEEMTKSVY
-4028 KNPQFENLFT
+4028 KNPQFDNLFT
-4038 SFGEPKSIGDEI
+4038 SFGELKESIGFDF
-4050 YGYPQGR
+4050 GR
-4057 AGTRFRIMDDLIHE
+4057 SPIGKAGTRHRVMNELI
-4071 KQKEQFG
+4071 KKENDG
-4078 MFEFVA
+4078 MFA
-4084 SIPLLGTMNLTRHK
+4084 SIFGASRTAAKLK
-4098 DIERSNGVDNHIIE
+4098 IEKANGVDNHIID

-4148 PYYEAKN
+4148 PHYEAKN

-4183 SFVEGKGVIYQE
+4183 SFVEGKGVIDQE

-4285 HVSDVSPDEIKTFA
+4285 HVSDVTPEEIKTFA

-4331 AGDALSDVERI
+4331 AGDAISDVERI

-4362 PSGRPGL
+4362 PTGRAGL
-4369 LRMGQFLRINPD
+4369 VRMGQFLRINPD

-4409 GEFGISRNIPKASEV
+4409 GEFGISKNIPKASEV

-4441 VGNTDSVRANL
+4441 TGNTDSVRANL

-4468 HDRLA
+4468 HDNLA

-4557 APQKQNPFQNPAFA
+4557 VPQKQNPFQNPAFA
-4571 NAQMG
+4571 NAQVG

-4605 LLGQLRQSKKSYLS
+4605 LLGQLKQSKKSYLS

-4633 RLARLYAALTDPNIV
+4633 RLARLYAALTDPNVV

-4659 QDAVVSFGQNP
+4659 QDAVASFGQNP

-4713 RVLRSQVGEYRKK
+4713 RALRSQVGEYRKK

-4786 QQAKNAKNKEIDW
+4786 QKAEKAKNKFVEIDW
-4799 DKPTNAHA
+4799 DKPANAHA

-4832 KKSKGISGPR
+4832 KRSATEFGPET
-4842 SIAFDLV
+4842 IALDLV
-4849 TVTRRLGQMDIP
+4849 NATLMLNKMSIP
-4861 NKNDKAARAEY
+4861 NKNDKEARAEY
-4872 EDLLIMSKA
+4872 ENLLIKTKA

-4895 AFSESIAQEA
+4895 VFSESIAKKVNKHNEEA
-4905 NDRNKQEKE
+4905 KKAGIGLP
-4914 AGSAPSFQV
+4914 AGSSIPDEQF
-4923 TPEMLDKLHKSNAP
+4923 TPQMLDKLHESNAP

-4949 PQRNAIEERYIQ
+4949 PQRNAIEERYVQ

-4984 GRKPGLDQDP
+4984 GRKPGLDRDP

-5052 GVVGGGSGSYGD
+5052 GVVGGSSGSYGD